1 MHPIVRASLYVAT
14 GGVVVGG
21 SVLTIPTVPILL
33 VVGMAA
39 GTIIVVKCVREKVSK
54 NKLPVRT
61 RVNADASKPTN
72 KEA

>member
-39 GTIIVVKCVREKVSK
+39 GTIIVVHSVKGKISK
-54 NKLPVRT
+54 NKAPVRPQAN
-61 RVNADASKPTN
+61 VDDSKKAH
-72 KEA
+72 KEI